1 MANHSKVKKTLHINI
16 KIEDEFNLKAYP
28 EADLATSR
36 MVRFVI
42 RFPSAVFPVEDKST
56 EDEVNLVPRDGAGEE
71 QQEMI
76 SHVDTLAST
85 LVKLV
90 QGGAGFNGKIDI
102 PSFTLKKA
110 DGYLQLSPGV
120 YVYTAKTTDAAYNNG
135 DKALTFS
142 ILAERVNKLATTT
155 FVEECIAIS
164 ANDSKPSCIH
174 TSEIDL
180 ITTNEGAKNAFQKIL
195 KDFKLSE
202 IASGSTFYCAFKF
215 KSKDGRPF
223 KSPTA
228 GKIGRSAATSADVK
242 ALRRETAATSMDVK
256 KIKQLE
262 KQVEQLT
269 QQLKRQ
275 SLTSPRQQKHDE
287 QKIAESPYFRF
298 KNKDDGMKCK
308 GRRASPADI
317 KYLTWLW
324 DTINLVVGCRWQ
336 EEKDGYARYMG
347 GQTTEDEKYSGVDV
361 TAAKYI
367 PGFTPENFHMSL
379 LISAVR
385 EPFGSNSGID
395 VRCSLQS
402 ALKNDLRW
410 KLISGACDC

>member
-1 MANHSKVKKTLHINI
+1 MAGRSKGKIFYIDVKVENDI
-16 KIEDEFNLKAYP
+16 NLKAYP
-28 EADLATSR
+28 DANLSTLSI
-36 MVRFVI
+36 MRFAI
-42 RFPSAVFPVEDKST
+42 KFPSNFPVKDSSDPEGGIDLDPLPDAT
-56 EDEVNLVPRDGAGEE
+56 VDHRD
-71 QQEMI
+71 MI
-76 SHVDTLAST
+76 SRVESLCTILQKGVTS
-85 LVKLV
+85 
-90 QGGAGFNGKIDI
+90 GSGCNGKIEHA
-102 PSFTLKKA
+102 SFSLPRAT
-110 DGYLQLSPGV
+110 GYQQLSPGV
-120 YVYTAKTTDAAYNNG
+120 YIYTAKTSDAAYNNG
-135 DKALTFS
+135 DRALTFA
-142 ILAERVNKLATTT
+142 IEAEKVDKFQNQ
-155 FVEECIAIS
+155 FVEECITIS
-164 ANDSKPSCIH
+164 TAQDKPSCIH

-180 ITTNEGAKNAFQKIL
+180 ITTNEGAKNAFKKIM

-215 KSKDGRPF
+215 KSKDGKPF
-223 KSPTA
+223 TSPTA
-228 GKIGRSAATSADVK
+228 GKIGQSAATSADVK

-324 DTINLVVGCRWQ
+324 DTINLVVGCSWQ